1 MPVTGSKLGHPAS
14 IRDVAR
20 IAGVSRQTVSR
31 VINDHPSLRPETRER
46 VQAVIDELRYRPN
59 PIARALG
66 GSRSRTIGVLASQ
79 RTQWASSAAIQG
91 IELAARDAGYLV
103 NTTNLS
109 SSEPQVIRD
118 ALALQVEH
126 HVDGLVIIA
135 PQART
140 LNQIDELALEIPYV
154 MLHSRAEGDEHEL
167 FVDQLAGARA
177 ATRHLIDLGHRDIFH
192 LAGPQEWI
200 EAEARMQGFLA
211 EMIEADLPVRP
222 PILGDWTPDH
232 GYHAGR
238 ELTRYRDFTAVFVA
252 NDQMALGLVHACRDA
267 GLDVPGDVSVVGFDD
282 IPEAAHYW
290 PPLTTV
296 RQDFEELGRRCVAR
310 LLEASGPGEGTVDG
324 LPPLEPSLV
333 VRASTASPRAG

>member
-1 MPVTGSKLGHPAS
+1 VTEAKLGHPAS

-46 VQAVIDELRYRPN
+46 VQAVIDQLRYRPN

-79 RTQWASSAAIQG
+79 RSQWGPAAAIQG
-91 IELAARDAGYLV
+91 IERAARDAGYLV

-126 HVDGLVIIA
+126 KVEGLVIIA
-135 PQART
+135 PQTRT

-154 MLHSRAEGDEHEL
+154 LLHSRAEGDEHEL
-167 FVDQLAGARA
+167 FVDQVAGARA
-177 ATRHLIDLGHRDIFH
+177 ATRHLIELGHRDVFH

-200 EAEARMQGFLA
+200 EAEARMQGFLT
-211 EMIEADLPVRP
+211 EMIDADLPVRP

-238 ELTRYRDFTAVFVA
+238 ELARFRDFTAVFTA
-252 NDQMALGLVHACRDA
+252 NDQMALGVMHALRDS

-282 IPEAAHYW
+282 IPEAAHFW

-310 LLEASGPGEGTVDG
+310 LLNPGEEEE
-324 LPPLEPSLV
+324 PRPLEPVLV
-333 VRASTASPRAG
+333 VRGSSGPPPRDH

>member
-1 MPVTGSKLGHPAS
+1 MTGAKLGHPAS

-46 VQAVIDELRYRPN
+46 VQAVIDQLHYRPN

-79 RTQWASSAAIQG
+79 RSQWGPAAAIQG
-91 IELAARDAGYLV
+91 IELAAREAGYLV
-103 NTTNLS
+103 NTTNMS
-109 SSEPQVIRD
+109 SSEPSVIRD
-118 ALALQVEH
+118 ALALQVELK
-126 HVDGLVIIA
+126 VEGLVIIA
-135 PQART
+135 PQTRT
-140 LNQIDELALEIPYV
+140 LDQIDELALEIPYV
-154 MLHSRAEGDEHEL
+154 LLHSRAQGDEHEL
-167 FVDQLAGARA
+167 FVDQVAGARA
-177 ATRHLIDLGHRDIFH
+177 ATRHLIELGHRDVFH

-200 EAEARMQGFLA
+200 EAEARMQGFLT
-211 EMIEADLPVRP
+211 EMINADLPVRP

-238 ELTRYRDFTAVFVA
+238 ELARFRDFTAVFTA
-252 NDQMALGLVHACRDA
+252 NDQMALGLLHGLRDS
-267 GLDVPGDVSVVGFDD
+267 GLDVPGEVSVVGFDD
-282 IPEAAHYW
+282 IPEAAHFW

-310 LLEASGPGEGTVDG
+310 LLQPAEDEQPR
-324 LPPLEPSLV
+324 PLEPLLV
-333 VRASTASPRAG
+333 VRASSAPPPR

>member
-1 MPVTGSKLGHPAS
+1 MPVSGVKPGHPSS

-31 VINDHPSLRPETRER
+31 VLNGHPSLRPETRDR
-46 VQAVIDELRYRPN
+46 VQAVIDELHYRPN

-66 GSRSRTIGVLASQ
+66 GSRSRTLGVLASN
-79 RTQWASSAAIQG
+79 RAVWASAAAIQG
-91 IELAARDAGYLV
+91 VELAARDAGYLV
-103 NTTNLS
+103 NTTNLPS
-109 SSEPQVIRD
+109 TEPAAIRD

-135 PQART
+135 PQTRT
-140 LNQIDELALEIPYV
+140 LDQIDELALEIPYV

-177 ATRHLIDLGHRDIFH
+177 ATRHLVGLGHRDIFH

-200 EAEARMQGFLA
+200 EAEARMQGFLR
-211 EMIEADLPVRP
+211 EMIDADLPVRP
-222 PILGDWTPDH
+222 PVLGDWTPDH

-238 ELTRYRDFTAVFVA
+238 ELARFRDFTAVFSA
-252 NDQMALGLVHACRDA
+252 NDQMALGLVHAFRDA

-282 IPEAAHYW
+282 VPEAAHFW

-310 LLEASGPGEGTVDG
+310 LLDG
-324 LPPLEPSLV
+324 GDAQALPALEPRLV
-333 VRASTASPRAG
+333 VRNSTAPPRR

>member
-1 MPVTGSKLGHPAS
+1 MLGPLPGSGAKAAHPAG

-31 VINDHPSLRPETRER
+31 VINGHPSLRPETRDR

-66 GSRSRTIGVLASQ
+66 GSRSRTLGVLASN
-79 RTQWASSAAIQG
+79 RAVWASAAAIRG
-91 IELAARDAGYLV
+91 VELAARDAGYLV

-109 SSEPQVIRD
+109 SSEPSVIRD

-135 PQART
+135 PQTRT
-140 LNQIDELALEIPYV
+140 LDQIDELALEIPYV

-177 ATRHLIDLGHRDIFH
+177 ATRHLIGLGHRDIFH

-200 EAEARMQGFLA
+200 EAEARMQGFLT
-211 EMIEADLPVRP
+211 EMIDADLPVRP
-222 PILGDWTPDH
+222 PLLGDWTSDH
-232 GYHAGR
+232 GYHVGR
-238 ELTRYRDFTAVFVA
+238 ELARFRDFSAVFAA
-252 NDQMALGLVHACRDA
+252 NDQMALGLVHALRDA

-282 IPEAAHYW
+282 VPEAAHFW

-310 LLEASGPGEGTVDG
+310 LLDGGEAGR
-324 LPPLEPSLV
+324 LPPLEPVLV
-333 VRASTASPRAG
+333 VRGSTGPPPG